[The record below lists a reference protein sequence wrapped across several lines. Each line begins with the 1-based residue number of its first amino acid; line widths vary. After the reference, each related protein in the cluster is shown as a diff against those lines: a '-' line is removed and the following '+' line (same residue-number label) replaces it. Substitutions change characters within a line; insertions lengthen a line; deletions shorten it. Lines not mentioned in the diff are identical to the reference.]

1 MNYSLSNLILEFSRV
16 NQLAVSF
23 QNANSNNKKATAIDF
38 RDPEIFAFFQNLEER
53 QVKYILV
60 GAFAVAFHGYVR
72 ATSDLDLWLKSDDDN
87 IERFKKVLIKSGVK
101 GIDPLRSFEMIP
113 RFTQFQ
119 IGDSGFVV
127 EPMKSLKT
135 LSEFDFDHAYLRAKT
150 GNFEG
155 LTFKVIHA
163 KDLLREKEAT
173 NRPKDQGDIE
183 HLRNLKE

>member
-1 MNYSLSNLILEFSRV
+1 MNYSLSNRILEFSRV
-16 NQLAVSF
+16 NRLAVSF
-23 QNANSNNKKATAIDF
+23 QNANANNKKMAAIDF
-38 RDPEIFAFFQNLEER
+38 RDPEIFTFFQNLEDHE
-53 QVKYILV
+53 VKYILV
-60 GAFAVAFHGYVR
+60 GGFAVAFHGYVR

-101 GIDPLRSFEMIP
+101 GIDQLRSFEMIHG
-113 RFTQFQ
+113 FTQFQ

-135 LSEFDFDHAYLRAKT
+135 LSEFDFDQAYLRAKT

-163 KDLLREKEAT
+163 HDLLREKEAT

-183 HLRNLKE
+183 HLRKLQD